1 MATYYQRITVL
12 INPRAGKQSATSA
25 GQIADAL
32 RVAGCDTSD
41 IRVTEGSSFARA
53 AADALQRGSQMIVT
67 AGGDGSVSAAASV
80 VAGTDAA
87 LGVLPLGTLNH
98 FAKDLGIPL
107 DLAEAAAVLARG
119 RTVSVDIGDANGR
132 PFINNASI
140 GMYASLV
147 SERAAMQRVGR
158 GKWIAHGLAA
168 IRVWRRY
175 RYLRVVL
182 DVDGERRTVRT
193 PFVFVGNNEY
203 QLSGLELG
211 GRKVL
216 AAGRLH
222 VCMAPGMSRGGV
234 ARLIM
239 EAIFGDVCNLDG
251 FDSFTAAAVALS
263 AGTSRLQAS
272 LDGEVVML
280 DNPLTFRSRPGALRV
295 VVP

>member
-1 MATYYQRITVL
+1 
-12 INPRAGKQSATSA
+12 
-25 GQIADAL
+25 
-32 RVAGCDTSD
+32 
-41 IRVTEGSSFARA
+41 
-53 AADALQRGSQMIVT
+53 MIVT

>member
-1 MATYYQRITVL
+1 M
-12 INPRAGKQSATSA
+12 
-25 GQIADAL
+25 
-32 RVAGCDTSD
+32 AGCDTSD
-41 IRVTEGSSFARA
+41 VRVTEGSSFARA
-53 AADALQRGSQMIVT
+53 AADALQRGSKMIVA
-67 AGGDGSVSAAASV
+67 AGGDGSVSATASV

-98 FAKDLGIPL
+98 FAKDLAIPL
-107 DLAEAAAVLARG
+107 DLAEAAAVLAQG

-132 PFINNASI
+132 PFINNASV

-147 SERAAMQRVGR
+147 SERVAMQRIGR

-175 RYLRVVL
+175 RPLRVEVRASK
-182 DVDGERRTVRT
+182 VEGRSTFEVSPSTFAVRT
-193 PFVFVGNNEY
+193 PFVFIGNNEY

-211 GRKVL
+211 GRKAL
-216 AAGRLH
+216 GGGRLH
-222 VCMAPGMSRGGV
+222 VCMAPGMSRGDV

-239 EAIFGDVCNLDG
+239 QAIFGDVCNLDG
-251 FDSFTAAAVALS
+251 FDSFMAAAVTLD
-263 AGTSRLQAS
+263 AGASRLQAS

-280 DNPLTFRSRPGALRV
+280 DNPLTCRSRPGALRV